1 MSRSDGNVRTLVL
14 PDGGTLTIPLPGSK
28 ARFAHKPG
36 GLLAES
42 ASRTV
47 PTLLIGIV
55 LGAAVVAGVV
65 VWRKRRR

>member
-36 GLLAES
+36 GFLAES
-42 ASRTV
+42 EERTV

-55 LGAAVVAGVV
+55 LGAAVGAGVA
-65 VWRKRRR
+65 VWCMRR

>member
-14 PDGGTLTIPLPGSK
+14 PDGGTLTIPLPGSR

-42 ASRTV
+42 EAHTV
-47 PTLLIGIV
+47 PTLVIGIV
-55 LGAAVVAGVV
+55 LGAAVGAGVA
-65 VWRKRRR
+65 VWCMRRR

>member
-42 ASRTV
+42 ESRTV

-55 LGAAVVAGVV
+55 LGAAVGAGVA
-65 VWRKRRR
+65 VWCMRRS